1 MRKKTLNN
9 KGVALVTV
17 VLFFLVLVILLGG
30 VMFSSI
36 SNQGN
41 ATLTKEHTS
50 AYYTAESGLN
60 ISLEKLKEYLIN
72 NNYGNIPYSQ
82 YNQRM
87 LQLENFIINELPL
100 LTGNIS
106 GISPTGSY
114 TILGNKID
122 SKNYSIRSTGEVDG
136 VSRTLEAVFKL
147 TVLEEDL
154 MKAVLVKGSITQ
166 ASNSN
171 ITGPI
176 ASLLEGNSKI
186 DVHGCGIN
194 EISVPTGTPDSDLI
208 LSGFSTC
215 PTTKEYFDETITF
228 APVRIDDF
236 YPNQVP
242 PTAED
247 ENPYTPKPTIFKPLT
262 NNSGTYTFPDLGTA
276 QAYSLSGFST
286 SNMTFDL
293 GSGTEEDVHKVF
305 ITTAATG
312 NGEIN
317 VPAITVIGD
326 GELQLFITLKSSDLK
341 SNKIIW
347 KGNVNQDL
355 TNLTKFQLIID
366 QTPGLNPTFEFPS
379 ASGGSTSKIIFKG
392 SIFAD
397 NVNFEFGNMDFR
409 GFLATNGTNVF
420 LSSTGTMDGPIW
432 IYAPNANVTIKAN
445 FTIEGAIIASSASFE
460 AGGSLKY
467 ESFFGDLP
475 EEIEIPLFNNGAPV
489 PVGITYEIINFKE
502 V

>member
-1 MRKKTLNN
+1 MRAKNLNN

-41 ATLTKEHTS
+41 AMLSKEHTS
-50 AYYTAESGLN
+50 AYYTAESGMN
-60 ISLEKLKEYLIN
+60 ISLEKLKDYLISN
-72 NNYGNIPYSQ
+72 SYGNIPYSQ
-82 YNQRM
+82 FNQKM
-87 LQLENFIINELPL
+87 TQLENYILNDIAMLSGSLNGSSPS
-100 LTGNIS
+100 GNYQIDAV
-106 GISPTGSY
+106 
-114 TILGNKID
+114 KID
-122 SKNYSIRSTGEVDG
+122 SKNYTIRSTGEVNG

-147 TVLEEDL
+147 TVKEEDL

-176 ASLLEGNSKI
+176 ASLMEGNSKI
-186 DVHGCGIN
+186 DVHGCGID
-194 EISVPTGTPDSDLI
+194 EISVPTGTPSSDLL
-208 LSGFSTC
+208 LSNFSTC
-215 PTTKEYFDETITF
+215 PTTINYFDETINFDT
-228 APVRIDDF
+228 VRIDDF
-236 YPNQVP
+236 YPGQP
-242 PTAED
+242 EESLRKTTI
-247 ENPYTPKPTIFKPLT
+247 TPKPTSFKPLV

-286 SNMTFDL
+286 TSMIFDL
-293 GSGTEEDVHKVF
+293 GSGSEDDVHKVF
-305 ITTAATG
+305 VTTASTG

-317 VPAITVIGD
+317 VPSITVVGD

-355 TNLTKFQLIID
+355 TNLTKLQLIID
-366 QTPGLNPTFEFPS
+366 QTTGLNPTFEFPS

-397 NVNFEFGNMDFR
+397 NVNFTFGNMDFR
-409 GFLATNGTNVF
+409 GFLATNGTSVF

-432 IYAPNANVTIKAN
+432 IYAPNATVTVKAN
-445 FTIEGAIIASSASFE
+445 FTIEGAIIAKEASFE

-475 EEIEIPLFNNGAPV
+475 EDITIPLFNNGAPV
-489 PVGITYEIINFKE
+489 PVGITYEFINFKE